1 MRSCR
6 NAEPGIMSNRLWQE
20 QFLMLTGITG
30 VWGNGRVNQRTGVM
44 I

>member
-30 VWGNGRVNQRTGVM
+30 VWGMAVWIKELVS
-44 I
+44 